1 MYADFGFTIETDNR
15 RIFFLIEKLLKK
27 SKPKLTVPSLNFV
40 FLIVG
45 HITFLKNYFRRFD
58 IAIKLSFIWCN
69 IMLLT
74 WPQIGHFVVYLK
86 WGKMSK
92 FDPGKCSSKHFEF
105 SSTKIGFVCAIVFTV
120 TINPWIFFTTLGCSR
135 CNYNNIFIVM

>member
-58 IAIKLSFIWCN
+58 IAIKLSLI
-69 IMLLT
+69 
-74 WPQIGHFVVYLK
+74 
-86 WGKMSK
+86 
-92 FDPGKCSSKHFEF
+92 
-105 SSTKIGFVCAIVFTV
+105 
-120 TINPWIFFTTLGCSR
+120 
-135 CNYNNIFIVM
+135 